1 LAESP
6 APSPAPLAGP
16 SASGAAVR
24 IASELDDAL
33 YYLRR
38 GCVPCAERHFD
49 LARGHGASDEQI
61 TAVRAVAGRPAV
73 SFPRRPA
80 R

>member
-1 LAESP
+1 MAEPLSP
-6 APSPAPLAGP
+6 PASAAAG
-16 SASGAAVR
+16 R

-38 GCVPCAERHFD
+38 DCLPCAERHFD
-49 LARGHGASDEQI
+49 LARGHGASDEQVQAI
-61 TAVRAVAGRPAV
+61 RAMAGRPEAV
-73 SFPRRPA
+73 SSRTRPA

>member
-1 LAESP
+1 LPEPPRPP
-6 APSPAPLAGP
+6 ATGAV
-16 SASGAAVR
+16 GAAGR

-38 GCVPCAERHFD
+38 GCLPCAERHFD

-61 TAVRAVAGRPAV
+61 KAVRAVAGRPQEV
-73 SFPRRPA
+73 SFPTRPA

>member
-1 LAESP
+1 MAELPRPP
-6 APSPAPLAGP
+6 AADAASAAGR
-16 SASGAAVR
+16 V
-24 IASELDDAL
+24 ASELDDAL

-61 TAVRAVAGRPAV
+61 KAVRAVAGRPQEV
-73 SFPRRPA
+73 SFPTRQA

>member
-1 LAESP
+1 LAEPPGPP
-6 APSPAPLAGP
+6 ATGT
-16 SASGAAVR
+16 AAR

-38 GCVPCAERHFD
+38 GCLPCAERHFD
-49 LARGHGASDEQI
+49 LARGHGASDEQVK
-61 TAVRAVAGRPAV
+61 AVRAVAGRPQAV
-73 SFPRRPA
+73 SFQRRPA

>member
-1 LAESP
+1 LAELPGPPPGPP
-6 APSPAPLAGP
+6 AG
-16 SASGAAVR
+16 GAAAR

-38 GCVPCAERHFD
+38 GCLPCAERHFD
-49 LARGHGASDEQI
+49 LARRHGASDEQVD
-61 TAVRAVAGRPAV
+61 AVRAAAGRPEAV
-73 SFPRRPA
+73 SSRTRPA

>member
-1 LAESP
+1 LAEP
-6 APSPAPLAGP
+6 PSPP
-16 SASGAAVR
+16 ASGAAAR

-38 GCVPCAERHFD
+38 GCLPCAERHFG

-61 TAVRAVAGRPAV
+61 KAVRAVAGRPEAV

-80 R
+80 Q